1 MENLEIN
8 TKDYEKYLKENPD
21 TSFVIDEEPQGSFK
35 NSKEKMQDKNQ
46 KASISIVQKET
57 SSQMNK
63 DKVKTKEKQKIA
75 NCNSKNSKNTNK
87 NKITDLIFVLDKS
100 GSMSGLEKDTI
111 GGFNSMLEKQRK
123 ASNDN
128 KIFVST
134 ILFDNTYSKIH
145 SRVSISNVKPLTDK
159 EYFVGGSTALFDA
172 VGKAINEENNLIKT
186 LPKNQKPS
194 KIIMVITTDG
204 YENSSIEFDY
214 KSIKILIEKNKSNF
228 WEFMFLGA
236 NIDSD
241 AFASGIGISKNCISN
256 YDASSQGTSMM
267 YKAVSSCLCDM
278 MEAKFETNNLK
289 SYFNKK

>member
-8 TKDYEKYLKENPD
+8 TKDYEKYLQENPD
-21 TSFVIDEEPQGSFK
+21 AGFVIDEEPQGSFK

-46 KASISIVQKET
+46 EASISMIQKET
-57 SSQMNK
+57 SSQRKKN
-63 DKVKTKEKQKIA
+63 KVKTKEKQKNA
-75 NCNSKNSKNTNK
+75 NCNSQNSKNTNK

-111 GGFNSMLEKQRK
+111 GGFNSMLEKQK
-123 ASNDN
+123 KVN
-128 KIFVST
+128 KNNEIFVST

-145 SRVSISNVKPLTDK
+145 NRVPISNVKPLTSK

-186 LPKNQKPS
+186 LQKNQKPS

-204 YENSSIEFDY
+204 YENSSREFDY
-214 KSIKILIEKNKSNF
+214 KTIKSLIEKNKSHF

-241 AFASGIGISKNCISN
+241 AFASKIGISKNCISN
-256 YDASSQGTSMM
+256 YDASSQGTNMM
-267 YKAVSSCLCDM
+267 YMAVSSCLCDM
-278 MEAKFETNNLK
+278 MEDKFEKTDLK